1 MLSMEAPMQMDRG
14 TATQGLR
21 DFARHWAERIGAWR
35 ETGQTHTEKS
45 YAQSFWSDLLRCFG
59 VIPERMDLFE
69 RDAAR
74 ASSGNTGYI
83 DFFWSGVAIGEAK
96 SLDVP
101 LDPALDQALDYLSGG
116 SIGQFEWP
124 KYVILTNFQRLR
136 IDRLGSEPWT
146 VDFDISDTADYVD
159 QLMFLAGQDA
169 VTKTE
174 EQAASLEAAALM
186 AGLWQA
192 VVGEDADEAVSEDAP
207 TNPEDE
213 DELARE
219 ASVLLTR
226 LLFLLYGDDAGLW
239 EDDLFRRWVEYDT
252 TADSLG
258 PQLNALFRVLN
269 TPESQRRNVP
279 AQMAKFRYIN
289 GGIFDGRSSVPFLTA
304 QMRDALI
311 DACRFRWTHISPAV
325 FGALFQLVK
334 SREARRGDGEH
345 YTSETNILKT
355 IGPLFLDD
363 YRTRADRLIAKKTAS
378 KTEFEAL
385 IDEMAANVYL
395 DPACGA
401 GNFLNVAY
409 AHLRQIETDLIV
421 ERSRR
426 WDPMNM
432 AMDVTADQRL
442 TIDRFYGI
450 EINWWPAK
458 IAETAMFLV
467 DHQANRTLAKAR
479 GAAPDRLPISI
490 TAHIYHHDALTLD
503 WAEILPETAGQ
514 TYVFGNPPFLGDH
527 TRTKEQKALLGQA
540 WGTTM
545 QLSRLDFVT
554 AWHAKTLRLMTDR
567 HGEWAYVTTN
577 SITQGD
583 QTARLFA
590 PIFEQGWT
598 IKFAHRTFQ
607 WDSEAP
613 GKAAVHCVIVG
624 FSRDRG
630 AKRQLW
636 DYPKVNAEPAPV
648 PKVRTINPY
657 LVDGPE
663 LLITKRTTP
672 LAPDLPKV
680 NYGSKPTDGGHLIV
694 SSEDYDRVMA
704 DPVMAPFVRPYVGA
718 KELLS
723 NRKRWCL
730 WLRDMP
736 PEAPGKSPEL
746 KRRLQGV
753 EAMRLDSDADSTK
766 EWSRFPHLFRQLGLV
781 SEVPFVGIP
790 EVSSENRRYLPV
802 AHFAPDVIISNK
814 VYGAVDPDGII
825 FAVASSSM
833 FWTWMKTV
841 GGRMKS
847 DPSFSSTITWN
858 NFPMPKLSDPERAS
872 LKTAGERILAA
883 RQSHPGRTLE
893 SHYAPLGMTPDLV
906 RAHDSLDTV
915 MDKIMGASRRCRTE
929 LERQELLFKSFLQH
943 KNRQPK

>member
-1 MLSMEAPMQMDRG
+1 METSLQMDRG
-14 TATQGLR
+14 TATKNLR
-21 DFARHWAERIGAWR
+21 EFAQHWTERIKGWR
-35 ETGQTHTEKS
+35 EVQQSHTEKS
-45 YAQSFWSDLLRCFG
+45 YAQSFWSDLLRSFG

-74 ASSGNTGYI
+74 ASSGSTGYI

-101 LDPALDQALDYLSGG
+101 LEPAMGQALDYLSGG
-116 SIGQFEWP
+116 SISQFEWP
-124 KYVILTNFQRLR
+124 KYIILTNFQRIR
-136 IDRLGSEPWT
+136 IERLGAEPWT
-146 VDFDISDTADYVD
+146 VDFDISDTPDHVD
-159 QLMFLAGQDA
+159 QMMFLAGQDT
-169 VTKTE
+169 VTKAE
-174 EQAASLEAAALM
+174 EQAASLEAAGLM

-207 TNPEDE
+207 TNPEEE

-252 TADSLG
+252 TADNLG
-258 PQLNALFRVLN
+258 PQLDALFRVLN
-269 TPESQRRNVP
+269 TPEGSRRNVP
-279 AQMAKFRYIN
+279 DQLAKFRYVN
-289 GGIFDGRSSVPFLTA
+289 GGIFDGQSSVPFLTA
-304 QMRDALI
+304 QMREALI
-311 DACRFRWTHISPAV
+311 NACRFRWTHISPAV

-345 YTSETNILKT
+345 YTSELNILKT
-355 IGPLFLDD
+355 IGPLFLDE
-363 YRTRADRLIAKKTAS
+363 YRDRADRLIAKKTA
-378 KTEFEAL
+378 TRADFGEL
-385 IDEMAANVYL
+385 IDDMAANVYL

-421 ERSRR
+421 ERARR

-442 TIDRFYGI
+442 TIDRFHGI

-490 TAHIYHHDALTLD
+490 TAHVHHHDALTLE
-503 WAEILPETAGQ
+503 WAEILPEVAGR

-527 TRTKEQKALLGQA
+527 TRTKHQKSLLAQA
-540 WGTTM
+540 WGTSV

-554 AWHAKTLRLMTDR
+554 AWHAKTLRLMTQR
-567 HGEWAYVTTN
+567 TGEWAYVTTN

-583 QTARLFA
+583 QAARLFA
-590 PIFEQGWT
+590 PIFDQGWT

-613 GKAAVHCVIVG
+613 GKAAVHCVIIG
-624 FSRDRG
+624 FTRDRG
-630 AKRQLW
+630 ARRRLW
-636 DYPKVNAEPAPV
+636 DYEKVNSGPV
-648 PKVRTINPY
+648 EVQKALTINPY

-663 LLITKRTTP
+663 LLVTKRTSP
-672 LAPDLPKV
+672 LSPDLPGV
-680 NYGSKPTDGGHLIV
+680 NYGSKPTDGGYLV
-694 SSEDYDRVMA
+694 VTREELDGVMRDA
-704 DPVMAPFVRPYVGA
+704 VMAPFVRPYVGA

-723 NRKRWCL
+723 GQKRWCL

-753 EAMRLDSDADSTK
+753 EAMRLNSDAASTK
-766 EWSRFPHLFRQLGLV
+766 DWARFPHLFRQLGLV
-781 SEVPFVGIP
+781 SDVPFVGIP
-790 EVSSENRRYLPV
+790 EVTSENRRYLPV
-802 AHFAPDVIISNK
+802 AHFEPDVIISNK
-814 VYGAVDPDGII
+814 VYGAVDPEGIV
-825 FAVASSSM
+825 FSVASSSM

-858 NFPMPKLSDPERAS
+858 NFPLPKLSESDRTS
-872 LKTAGERILAA
+872 LKMAGERIIEA
-883 RQSHPGRTLE
+883 RQKNPERSLE
-893 SHYAPLGMTPDLV
+893 SHYAPLGMSPDLV
-906 RAHDSLDTV
+906 KAHDGLDTV

-929 LERQELLFKSFLQH
+929 LERQELLFKGFLRH
-943 KNRQPK
+943 ENR